1 MNDRDAAFAQLR
13 CQQTLEP
20 LSAGADALESEQ
32 ARLSYPVEDGLVFM
46 GYPAAEHDAVQH
58 FMEEERVW
66 QGTAETVARDLQFL
80 RESAPSAV
88 RLINDVEQVADL
100 GPGAKAL
107 DLGSGSGW
115 VAWLLAEAGFDTWM
129 CDFEPNSLSL
139 GLLYKHPGLGPGK
152 RIVADGRYAP
162 FADASFD
169 LVVCKEFS
177 HHLEDKASLLAEVN
191 RLLKPGGTLAFVD
204 PTMSVVKRL
213 REIRHPDPHESHR
226 IDWPKQYLNAL
237 RDQGFSIVRR
247 GYEYYGPGRSRVT
260 AWIKRWASRAL
271 AAGRSRPPLITSA
284 HVHLVGGAD
293 LVVIARKEREA
304 APPARPEIRLVPPEQ
319 VQVTDADREAFRPL
333 AIALVEIGAA
343 LERLPL

>member
-1 MNDRDAAFAQLR
+1 MSDRDAAFDQLR

-20 LSAGADALESEQ
+20 LTSDDGALESSE
-32 ARLSYPVEDGLVFM
+32 AHLRYPVEGGLVFM
-46 GYPAAEHDAVQH
+46 GYPAAEHDEVQH

-88 RLINDVEQVADL
+88 RLINDVEHVAGL

-139 GLLYKHPGLGPGK
+139 GLLYEHPGLGPGK

-191 RLLKPGGTLAFVD
+191 RVLKPGGILAFVD

-213 REIRHPDPHESHR
+213 REIRNPDPHESHR
-226 IDWPKQYLNAL
+226 IDWPGQYLRAL
-237 RDQGFSIVRR
+237 RDQGFSVVRR
-247 GYEYYGPGRSRVT
+247 GYEYYGPGRSRIT
-260 AWIKRWASRAL
+260 AWIKRWASRSM
-271 AAGRSRPPLITSA
+271 AARDDSPPLITSA

-293 LVVIARKEREA
+293 LVVIARKEREVPA
-304 APPARPEIRLVPPEQ
+304 PARPEIRLVPPTQ
-319 VQVTDADREAFRPL
+319 VRITDADREAFRPL
-333 AIALVEIGAA
+333 AVSLAEIATV